1 MKTQLV
7 LAHIGRQVG
16 VERTE
21 RLGTGPFVL
30 QGAKEIHHLPQG
42 TAQVLRRTGFDPSR
56 HTVEP
61 FVQEGAQRPSGTITG
76 EHVEVVHMQ
85 IRLAVGLA
93 DGFAVDLVQPV
104 VGGDLARHVQH
115 QPAQGIAL
123 IGVGL
128 DPPVFTVE
136 VFVHGGGDLDQGPAV
151 AAQASVLFAVDDV
164 GAHGEEKTG
173 VHQHPFDTV
182 LDLLDMQSRQPFQTG
197 EYGLEQA
204 FGFNVGVFPGCPAG
218 SDQRLT
224 DLVGVEG
231 NQVTVALVQTVTS
244 Y

>member
-1 MKTQLV
+1 
-7 LAHIGRQVG
+7 
-16 VERTE
+16 
-21 RLGTGPFVL
+21 
-30 QGAKEIHHLPQG
+30 
-42 TAQVLRRTGFDPSR
+42 
-56 HTVEP
+56 
-61 FVQEGAQRPSGTITG
+61 
-76 EHVEVVHMQ
+76 MQ

-104 VGGDLARHVQH
+104 VGGDLARHIQH
-115 QPAQGIAL
+115 QPAQGVAL

-128 DPPVFTVE
+128 DSPVFTVE
-136 VFVHGGGDLDQGPAV
+136 VFVHGSGDLDHRPAV
-151 AAQASVLFAVDDV
+151 AAQAPVLFAVDDV

-182 LDLLDMQSRQPFQTG
+182 LDLLDMQSWQPFQTG
-197 EYGLEQA
+197 EHRLEQA
-204 FGFNVGVFPGCPAG
+204 FDFDIGVLPGCPAG

-231 NQVTVALVQTVTS
+231 NQITIAFVQTVTS